1 MPALRSE
8 LFATIA
14 AKTVPT
20 LFHQITI
27 CGVGLIGGSLA
38 LIAREKGLIERAV
51 GLGRTLT
58 NLEVARNRGM
68 IDLATQDPAQ
78 AAQGA
83 DLVML
88 AVPIRTMPGVLG
100 AMIPHLPPHAV
111 ITDVGSVKGWVV
123 RELEPMLKPGMSLV
137 GAHPIAGKET
147 TGAEA
152 ADRELFVNRRV
163 IVTPSKT
170 STPEAIDKI
179 EQLWRATGANVE
191 TMDPD
196 SHDRILA
203 RSSHLPQ
210 VVASALAAS
219 LNDERVA
226 GKLAAEYGAGGLRDT
241 TRLAA
246 SSTEVWRDIC
256 FTNREAIV
264 EALKTFDATFTELR
278 KTIEAGDEQAFTA
291 LFDRGRAMRERLK

>member
-1 MPALRSE
+1 MS
-8 LFATIA
+8 
-14 AKTVPT
+14 T

-38 LIAREKGLIERAV
+38 LVAREQGLIERAV

-68 IDLATQDPAQ
+68 IDLATQDPIE
-78 AAQGA
+78 AARGA

-88 AVPIRTMPGVLG
+88 AVPIRTMPALLRT
-100 AMIPHLPPHAV
+100 MIPHLPPNAV

-123 RELEPMLKPGMSLV
+123 RELEPLLKPGMSLV
-137 GAHPIAGKET
+137 AVHPVAGKET
-147 TGAEA
+147 TGADA

-163 IVTPSKT
+163 IITPSKS
-170 STPEAIDKI
+170 STPDAIDRV

-191 TMDPD
+191 RMDPD
-196 SHDRILA
+196 AHDRILA

-210 VVASALAAS
+210 LVASALAAS
-219 LNDERVA
+219 LKDEHIA
-226 GKLAAEYGAGGLRDT
+226 GRLAIEYGAGGLRDT

-246 SSTEVWRDIC
+246 SSAEMWRDIVI
-256 FTNREAIV
+256 TNREAIV
-264 EALKTFDATFTELR
+264 EALKAFGATFAEFLEMV
-278 KTIEAGDEQAFTA
+278 EAGDEGKFNA
-291 LFDRGRAMRERLK
+291 LFERGRAMRAQLK

>member
-1 MPALRSE
+1 MP
-8 LFATIA
+8 
-14 AKTVPT
+14 P

-38 LIAREKGLIERAV
+38 LVAREKGLIERAV

-68 IDLATQDPAQ
+68 IDLATQDPIEASR
-78 AAQGA
+78 GA

-88 AVPIRTMPGVLG
+88 AVPLRTMPALLRTMV
-100 AMIPHLPPHAV
+100 PHLPANAV

-123 RELEPMLKPGMSLV
+123 RELEPILKPGMSLV
-137 GAHPIAGKET
+137 AVHPVAGKET
-147 TGAEA
+147 TGADA

-170 STPEAIDKI
+170 STPEAVDKL
-179 EQLWRATGANVE
+179 EQLWRATGARVE
-191 TMDPD
+191 RLDPD
-196 SHDRILA
+196 AHDRILA

-210 VVASALAAS
+210 LVASALAAS
-219 LNDERVA
+219 LKDERIA
-226 GKLAAEYGAGGLRDT
+226 GKLAVEYGAGGLRDT

-246 SSTEVWRDIC
+246 SSLEMWRDIVL
-256 FTNREAIV
+256 TNRAAIV
-264 EALKTFDATFTELR
+264 EALKNFDTTLGEFLSAVES
-278 KTIEAGDEQAFTA
+278 GDEEKFNA
-291 LFDRGRAMRERLK
+291 LFERGRAMREQLK